1 MADGCFECQE
11 VVGKIVQSLRVYE
24 NSDEG
29 NEVVIEFTD
38 GTYLACCMETKSVL
52 TASLF
57 RSCTGTPE
65 VLRSY
70 KS

>member
-1 MADGCFECQE
+1 VADGCFECPE
-11 VVGKIVQSLRVYE
+11 VVGKIVQALRVYE
-24 NSDEG
+24 DHDEG

-57 RSCTGTPE
+57 RSCKGTPE
-65 VLRSY
+65 VLQNY
-70 KS
+70 GN